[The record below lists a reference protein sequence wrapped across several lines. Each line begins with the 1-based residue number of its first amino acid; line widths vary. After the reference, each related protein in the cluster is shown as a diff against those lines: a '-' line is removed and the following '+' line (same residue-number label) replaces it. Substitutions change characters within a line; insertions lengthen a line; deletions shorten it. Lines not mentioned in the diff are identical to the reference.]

1 MKKFTSVL
9 LRLPKSK
16 KFKGVE
22 KLKSFVPIEKKFT
35 TEASMLRQ
43 EAASRFA
50 RGVEAT
56 SLESGMKKIRAISM
70 KLFKD
75 TKFYTKKPGTNF
87 KIKTAQGKST
97 LKRIDKAKTQAFK
110 TARAKGMR
118 ALQRKS
124 DELGV
129 GIKRFGSQK
138 VKTLQK
144 LSDAEARELGFPPRE
159 VFKSAG
165 RKGPM
170 SKMDKVIDEYSTV
183 QKMNK
188 RTGKYETIRRYDIR
202 SSGKIGSGLI
212 DKSIYKYD
220 PVLKGLRK
228 KKK

>member
-1 MKKFTSVL
+1 MKKFSSVI

-159 VFKSAG
+159 VFKSVG
-165 RKGPM
+165 KKGPM
-170 SKMDKVIDEYSTV
+170 SKLDKAIDEYSTV
-183 QKMNK
+183 QKMNR

>member
-1 MKKFTSVL
+1 MKKFSSVI

-159 VFKSAG
+159 VFKSVG
-165 RKGPM
+165 KKGPM
-170 SKMDKVIDEYSTV
+170 SKLDKAIDTYARAE
-183 QKMNK
+183 KMNPK
-188 RTGKYETIRRYDIR
+188 TGKYETIRRYDIR
-202 SSGKIGSGLI
+202 PI
-212 DKSIYKYD
+212 D
-220 PVLKGLRK
+220 PVASFYRK
-228 KKK
+228 KRK

>member
-1 MKKFTSVL
+1 MVKKFIIRYS
-9 LRLPKSK
+9 P
-16 KFKGVE
+16 KFKGTQ
-22 KLKSFVPIEKKFT
+22 KLKSFKPVEKKFT
-35 TEASMLRQ
+35 EQATAFRQ

-110 TARAKGMR
+110 TARAKGLR
-118 ALQRKS
+118 ALQKKS

-165 RKGPM
+165 KKGPM
-170 SKMDKVIDEYSTV
+170 SKLDKAIDEYSTV
-183 QKMNK
+183 QKMNRK
-188 RTGKYETIRRYDIR
+188 TGKYETIRRYDIR
-202 SSGKIGSGLI
+202 PI
-212 DKSIYKYD
+212 D
-220 PVLKGLRK
+220 PVASFYK
-228 KKK
+228 KKRK

>member
-1 MKKFTSVL
+1 MKKFTSVI

-50 RGVEAT
+50 RGVETT
-56 SLESGMKKIRAISM
+56 SLEKGMKKIRAISM

-110 TARAKGMR
+110 TARAKGLR
-118 ALQRKS
+118 TLQKTS
-124 DELGV
+124 DKLGV
-129 GIKRFGSQK
+129 GIRRFGSQK

-159 VFKSAG
+159 VFKSVG
-165 RKGPM
+165 KKGPM
-170 SKMDKVIDEYSTV
+170 SKLDKAIDTYSRAE
-183 QKMNK
+183 KMNP
-188 RTGKYETIRRYDIR
+188 RTGKFETFR
-202 SSGKIGSGLI
+202 
-212 DKSIYKYD
+212 KYD
-220 PVLKGLRK
+220 VRPIDPVASFYRK
-228 KKK
+228 KRK

>member
-1 MKKFTSVL
+1 MKKFSSVI

-22 KLKSFVPIEKKFT
+22 RLKSFVPIEKKFT

-170 SKMDKVIDEYSTV
+170 SKLDKAIDEYSTV
-183 QKMNK
+183 QKMNR

>member
-1 MKKFTSVL
+1 MKKFTSVI

-50 RGVEAT
+50 RGVETT
-56 SLESGMKKIRAISM
+56 SLEKGMKKIRAISM

-110 TARAKGMR
+110 TARAKGLR
-118 ALQRKS
+118 ALQKKS

-165 RKGPM
+165 KKGPM
-170 SKMDKVIDEYSTV
+170 SKLDKAIDEYSTV
-183 QKMNK
+183 QKMNR

>member
-1 MKKFTSVL
+1 MKKFSSVI

-22 KLKSFVPIEKKFT
+22 RLKSFVPIEKKFT

-183 QKMNK
+183 QKMNR

-202 SSGKIGSGLI
+202 SSGKMGSGLI